1 MTLTTST
8 PGPTATGL
16 SPRRPSPARTWVL
29 PVDAAVRAGWT
40 AAAILVA
47 MSWLVLW
54 PSVSSA
60 PWLVALVPIALA
72 VSAAGMFR
80 TWATATGPGR
90 LVQLS
95 LLVSAVLVVAV
106 GAWSQWRLDPA
117 YGTDA
122 AAFNQQAAEMV
133 LAGQNPYGVDLS
145 SSLDRFGVPPTFH
158 TLRVDGEAVDQL
170 SYPAGS
176 VLAIVPL
183 LALGVDAQ
191 AANIVSLVAW
201 LLAAVLLFR
210 LLPSSLRWA
219 ALLLVVERTYNGFV
233 LGGVTDPVFLVPLL
247 LAVWRWDRFADP
259 LEHSVARWIGPMA
272 LGLACSVKQTPW
284 FFATF
289 LLAGVWL
296 QARSRH
302 GRGWPVALRYG
313 LTAVAAFAVVNVPFV
328 VADPLAWVKG
338 TLLPLI
344 EPTTPDGQ
352 GIVTWLVLA
361 GVGGGD
367 LAQLSRA
374 GLLLHLAALAAF
386 VATYPRW
393 RAAWPFLVVATFLVP
408 SRSLGSYFI
417 MALPAVLL
425 AVASVRRGGPASLP
439 PTARRLLA
447 AAAALAG
454 LLAASL
460 VLIAVTANAPLR
472 IEVGDLRTTGS
483 RQTVSEVEVRV
494 TNLTARPLMP
504 HFTVNTAG
512 RYTDYWDDGDN
523 PPLAPGETRDVR
535 LQAPGSTSM
544 PGVNSPFFVQ
554 AFTADPPTVSKSEA
568 RQVSRL
574 RTALTPSALPSAV
587 HVGKPVQLKVQL
599 RDEFGAPVHRSGVPV
614 SLGQVVYAQAGLL
627 AGTASINGAPQGQSP
642 VIARTNADGVAE
654 FSVVGIDAWADPLYL
669 QAWVE
674 EDGAAPGAYSNVT
687 SIRFTDRELP

>member
-1 MTLTTST
+1 
-8 PGPTATGL
+8 
-16 SPRRPSPARTWVL
+16 VL
-29 PVDAAVRAGWT
+29 PVDVAVRAGWT

-54 PSVSSA
+54 PTVSSA
-60 PWLVALVPIALA
+60 PWLVALVPVALA

-80 TWATATGPGR
+80 TWATAAGPSR

-95 LLVSAVLVVAV
+95 LLVSAVVVVAV

-133 LAGQNPYGVDLS
+133 LAGQNPYGADLS
-145 SSLDRFGVPPTFH
+145 PSLDRFGVPPTFH
-158 TLRVDGEAVDQL
+158 TLRVDGEAVNQL

-176 VLAIVPL
+176 ILAIVPL
-183 LALGVDAQ
+183 LALGVEAQ
-191 AANIVSLVAW
+191 AANIVNLAAW
-201 LLAAVLLFR
+201 LLAAVLLYR
-210 LLPSSLRWA
+210 LLPSSLRWV

-259 LEHSVARWIGPMA
+259 LETSVARWIGPIG

-289 LLAGVWL
+289 LIVGVWL
-296 QARSRH
+296 QARAR
-302 GRGWPVALRYG
+302 GGPGWPVALRYG
-313 LTAVAAFAVVNVPFV
+313 ATAAAVFAVVNLPFV
-328 VADPLAWVKG
+328 VADPFAWVQG

-352 GIVTWLVLA
+352 GIVTWLVLT
-361 GVGGGD
+361 GLGGGD
-367 LAQLSRA
+367 LAELSRA
-374 GLLLHLAALAAF
+374 GLLLHVAALAAF
-386 VATYPRW
+386 AATYPRW

-417 MALPAVLL
+417 MALPAVVL
-425 AVASVRRGGPASLP
+425 AVASVRRGGQVPLP
-439 PTARRLLA
+439 MPVRRLLMAVA
-447 AAAALAG
+447 AAAG
-454 LLAASL
+454 LLAALL
-460 VLIAVTANAPLR
+460 VVLSVTTSAPLR

-494 TNLTARPLMP
+494 TNLTSRPLVP

-512 RYTDYWDDGDN
+512 RYTDYWDDGDT
-523 PPLAPGETRDVR
+523 PPLAPGETRDLV
-535 LQAPGSTSM
+535 LEAPGPASM

-568 RQVSRL
+568 RQVSQL
-574 RTALTPSALPSAV
+574 RTALTPSSHPSAV
-587 HVGKPVQLKVQL
+587 PVGTPVELKVQL
-599 RDEFGAPVHRSGVPV
+599 RDEFGSPIRRSGVPV

-642 VIARTNADGVAE
+642 VVARTDADGIAV
-654 FSVVGIDAWADPLYL
+654 FSVVGVEAWRDPVYL

-674 EDGAAPGAYSNVT
+674 EPGAAPGAYSNVT
-687 SIRFTDRELP
+687 SIRFTEGEEQP